1 MTILCRHHT
10 YHAELVSA
18 SPSIDN
24 ENANNIIPD
33 SVRQKLAGAYDIEK
47 NVGAGLTLPDKINNR
62 RRRWRG

>member
-18 SPSIDN
+18 PPSIDN

-33 SVRQKLAGAYDIEK
+33 SVRQILAETCDILE
-47 NVGAGLTLPDKINNR
+47 R
-62 RRRWRG
+62 